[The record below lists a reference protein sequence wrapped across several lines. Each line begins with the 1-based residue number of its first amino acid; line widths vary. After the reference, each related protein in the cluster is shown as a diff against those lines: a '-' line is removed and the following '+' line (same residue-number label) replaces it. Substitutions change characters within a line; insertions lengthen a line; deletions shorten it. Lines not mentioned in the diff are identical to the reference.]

1 VRGAQPEDLLAEAKN
16 AMINAGSSSDP
27 ENVSAT
33 EP

>member
-1 VRGAQPEDLLAEAKN
+1 VRGADPEDLLAEAKN
-16 AMINAGSSSDP
+16 SMINAGSSSDP